1 MRPLDLNLFGTNS
14 RQLAM
19 DLGTANTV
27 VYVPGEGVVLNE
39 PSVIAVETVGGVDK
53 VRTIGKDAKL
63 LVGRTGDNIRTLR
76 PLSDG
81 VIKDLELAEQLIR
94 NFIEKAIGGRQ
105 LLSRGPEL
113 AIGIPSSST
122 EVERR
127 VIQAAALNAGAR
139 EVHLVAEPVAAALGA
154 GLPVEEPV
162 GSMIVDIG
170 GGTTEVGIIACK
182 QATYTVSERVGGDK
196 MDEAIAAYIRSR
208 YNLEIGIITA
218 ERIKHEIGSAVVT
231 PEGRTIVEHV
241 GGREVTTGALTEV
254 EVSQAEIAEALSD
267 VVQQIVTVV
276 SGSLSYAGAEI
287 ASDIISHG
295 LVFAG
300 GGALLKEMDVALR
313 EATGLPVRVADD
325 PLTCVA
331 VGAARALADP
341 QFRTELNAASGAI

>member
-1 MRPLDLNLFGTNS
+1 MLDIPLFGSSN

-39 PSVIAVETVGGVDK
+39 PSVIAVETVAGVDK
-53 VRTIGKDAKL
+53 VRSVGRDAKL

-81 VIKDLELAEQLIR
+81 VIKDLELSEQLIR
-94 NFIEKAIGGRQ
+94 TFIEKAVGGRM
-105 LLSRGPEL
+105 LLSRGPEM

-127 VIQAAALNAGAR
+127 VIHAAAINAGAR
-139 EVHLVAEPVAAALGA
+139 EVYLIEEPVAAALGA

-196 MDEAIAAYIRSR
+196 MDEAIAAYMRSQ
-208 YNLEIGIITA
+208 YNLEIGIISA
-218 ERIKHEIGSAVVT
+218 ERIKQEIGSAIVT
-231 PEGRTIVEHV
+231 AEGRQITGHV
-241 GGREVTTGALTEV
+241 GGREVTTGALTEI
-254 EVSQAEIAEALSD
+254 EVTQAEIAEALSD
-267 VVQQIVTVV
+267 VVAQVVAVV
-276 SGSLSYAGAEI
+276 SGALGHAGAEI

-295 LVFAG
+295 LVIAG
-300 GGALLKEMDVALR
+300 GGALLKDMDAAIR
-313 EATGLPVRVADD
+313 EATGLPVRIADE

-331 VGAARALADP
+331 VGAAKALQDEHY
-341 QFRTELNAASGAI
+341 RTELHAASGAI

>member
-1 MRPLDLNLFGTNS
+1 LDFNLFGASS
-14 RQLAM
+14 RQLSM

-27 VYVPGEGVVLNE
+27 VYVPGEGVVVNE
-39 PSVIAVETVGGVDK
+39 PSVIAVETIGGVDK
-53 VRTIGKDAKL
+53 VRTVGRDAKL

-94 NFIEKAIGGRQ
+94 TFIEKATGGRQ
-105 LLSRGPEL
+105 LLSRGAEM

-127 VIQAAALNAGAR
+127 VIQAAAMNAGAR
-139 EVHLVAEPVAAALGA
+139 EVHLIEEPIAAALGA

-196 MDEAIAAYIRSR
+196 MDDAIAAYMRSR
-208 YNLEIGIITA
+208 YNLEIGLISA

-231 PEGRTIVEHV
+231 DRGRTIMGHV
-241 GGREVTTGALTEV
+241 GGREVTTGTLTEV

-267 VVQQIVTVV
+267 ITQQIVAVV
-276 SGSLSYAGAEI
+276 SGALGHAGAEI

-295 LVFAG
+295 LVIAG
-300 GGALLKEMDVALR
+300 GGALLKDMDVALR
-313 EATGLPVRVADD
+313 EATGLPVRVADE
-325 PLTCVA
+325 PLICVA
-331 VGAARALADP
+331 VGAARALADE
-341 QFRTELNAASGAI
+341 QYRTELHAASGAI

>member
-1 MRPLDLNLFGTNS
+1 MLDIPFLGSNP

-27 VYVPGEGVVLNE
+27 VFVPGEGVLVDE
-39 PSVIAVETVGGVDK
+39 PSVIAVETVAGVDK
-53 VRTIGKDAKL
+53 VRAVGGDAKL

-94 NFIEKAIGGRQ
+94 FFIEKATGGRQ
-105 LLSRGPEL
+105 MLSRGPVM

-127 VIQAAALNAGAR
+127 VIQAAAINAGAR
-139 EVHLVAEPVAAALGA
+139 EVHLIEEPMAAALGA

-170 GGTTEVGIIACK
+170 GGTTEVGIIACR

-196 MDEAIAAYIRSR
+196 MDEAIAAWMRTR
-208 YNLEIGIITA
+208 HNLEIGLISA
-218 ERIKHEIGSAVVT
+218 ERLKHDVGSAVVT
-231 PEGRTIVEHV
+231 DEGRHIVGHV

-254 EVSQAEIAEALSD
+254 EVSQAELAEALSD
-267 VVQQIVTVV
+267 VTAQIVGVV
-276 SGSLSYAGAEI
+276 SGALSHAGAEI
-287 ASDIISHG
+287 ASDILSHG
-295 LVFAG
+295 LVVAG
-300 GGALLKEMDVALR
+300 GGALLKDMDVAIR
-313 EATGLPVRVADD
+313 DATGLPVRVADD
-325 PLTCVA
+325 PLHCVA
-331 VGAARALADP
+331 IGAAKALEHEHY
-341 QFRTELNAASGAI
+341 RTEVHVGSGAI

>member
-1 MRPLDLNLFGTNS
+1 MLDFNLLGPLNS

-19 DLGTANTV
+19 DLGTANSV
-27 VYVPGEGVVLNE
+27 VFVPGEGVVVNE
-39 PSVIAVETVGGVDK
+39 PSVIAVETVAGVDR
-53 VRTIGKDAKL
+53 VRAVGRDAKL
-63 LVGRTGDNIRTLR
+63 LVGRTGDNIRTMK

-94 NFIEKAIGGRQ
+94 TFMEKATGGRQ

-139 EVHLVAEPVAAALGA
+139 EVYLIEEPLAAALGS

-170 GGTTEVGIIACK
+170 GGTTEVGIIALK
-182 QATYTVSERVGGDK
+182 QATYTASERVGGDK
-196 MDEAIAAYIRSR
+196 MDEAIAAYMRSR
-208 YNLEIGIITA
+208 YNLEIGAISA
-218 ERIKHEIGSAVVT
+218 ERIKHEIGSAAVT
-231 PEGRTIVEHV
+231 AEGRSIVGHV
-241 GGREVTTGALTEV
+241 GGRDVTTGALNEI
-254 EVSQAEIAEALSD
+254 EVSQAEIGEALSD
-267 VVQQIVTVV
+267 VVQQIVGVV
-276 SGSLSYAGAEI
+276 QGALGHAGAEI

-295 LVFAG
+295 LVITG
-300 GGALLKEMDVALR
+300 GGALLRDMDAVLR
-313 EATGLPVRVADD
+313 EATGLPVRVADE

-331 VGAARALADP
+331 VGAAKALADEHY
-341 QFRTELNAASGAI
+341 RTELHAAAGAI